1 MTHKN
6 VDAEHL
12 TITGAH
18 KRIETSHLKIQ
29 DDVIIIVTQAYGPG
43 GETLIGA
50 SEQTFSG
57 YPAVSL
63 WVRAGDQ
70 EGMVHLSP
78 VHGDHRKTTDL
89 NIPEGT
95 RCELMCPISKTPLDR
110 LGKVLPNSD
119 AEFFAIYLSPRLT
132 QGAMVA
138 VSDIWGDF
146 HSRIVDNYELI
157 SVWADASDAS
167 EDEADASS

>member
-18 KRIETSHLKIQ
+18 KRQETSHVKIQ

-43 GETLIGA
+43 GEELVGI
-50 SEQTFSG
+50 SDQTFSG
-57 YPAVSL
+57 YPAVDL

-78 VHGDHRKTTDL
+78 FHGDHRKATSL

-95 RCELMCPISKTPLDR
+95 RCELLCPRSKQPLDR

-119 AEFFAIYLSPRLT
+119 AEFFAIYLTPRLT

-138 VSDIWGDF
+138 ISDIWGDF

-157 SVWADASDAS
+157 SVWANASD
-167 EDEADASS
+167 ETEEAAEASS